1 MEGGGPM
8 KGILNGV
15 FNYAHS
21 NFGLCRR
28 NYKFY
33 QKEVNFFIKNL
44 KSTHSS
50 WIGASHTLNQ
60 WTKETSN
67 ELNQMYLFL
76 FKNNQVLSLSSI
88 AYFLIFATT
97 CGPLLWYLILKKIYL
112 NFQIYIFKR

>member
-76 FKNNQVLSLSSI
+76 NLRTIKF
-88 AYFLIFATT
+88 FH
-97 CGPLLWYLILKKIYL
+97 
-112 NFQIYIFKR
+112 

>member
-44 KSTHSS
+44 VLYIHKIKEMIFPLSTYPISTVERTWRYGRQAGGSIPSS
-50 WIGASHTLNQ
+50 GVRRI
-60 WTKETSN
+60 
-67 ELNQMYLFL
+67 
-76 FKNNQVLSLSSI
+76 
-88 AYFLIFATT
+88 
-97 CGPLLWYLILKKIYL
+97 
-112 NFQIYIFKR
+112 

>member
-21 NFGLCRR
+21 NFSPCGR

-50 WIGASHTLNQ
+50 
-60 WTKETSN
+60 
-67 ELNQMYLFL
+67 
-76 FKNNQVLSLSSI
+76 
-88 AYFLIFATT
+88 
-97 CGPLLWYLILKKIYL
+97 
-112 NFQIYIFKR
+112 